1 MALDFKKI
9 KTYPLRSR
17 KSKVKKQSFSKNL
30 AGSGSF
36 ISSLPEI
43 LAAKDLKELIGD
55 IIEAR
60 RRGCPVIFMLGAHV
74 IKCGLSPL
82 IIDLMRRK
90 IITAIALNG
99 AGIIHD
105 FELACI
111 GMTSEDVDKAIQDG
125 SLGMAKETAE
135 YLNSAIREGNR
146 KNLGVGEAVGRMIK
160 EKKLELKELSLLYAG
175 IKYNVPV
182 TVHIA
187 IGTDIIHM
195 HPSCSGSAIGEAS
208 LRDFH
213 KLCEIIS
220 RLEGGVVVNFGSAV
234 VLPEVFLKAV
244 NVTRNLGFKVRNFT
258 AADFDMIK
266 QYRAFTN
273 VVKRPTLEGKGFSFV
288 GHHEIMIPLLY
299 RIILEKLRK

>member
-1 MALDFKKI
+1 LDFRKI
-9 KTYPLRSR
+9 KTYSLKSR
-17 KSKVKKQSFSKNL
+17 KSKVKKQNFSKNL
-30 AGSGSF
+30 TGGGSF

-43 LAAKDLKELIGD
+43 LAAKDLKELVVD
-55 IIEAR
+55 ILRAR
-60 RRGCPVIFMLGAHV
+60 KRGRPVIFMLGAHV
-74 IKCGLSPL
+74 IKCGLSSL

-105 FELACI
+105 FELAYI

-125 SLGMAKETAE
+125 SLGMAEETAE

-146 KNLGVGEAVGRMIK
+146 KNLGIGEAVGRMIK
-160 EKKLELKELSLLYAG
+160 EKRLEFKELSLPYAG
-175 IKYNVPV
+175 IKYNIPV

-195 HPSCSGSAIGEAS
+195 HPSCSGAAIGEAS
-208 LRDFH
+208 LSDFR
-213 KLCEIIS
+213 KLCETVS
-220 RLEGGVVVNFGSAV
+220 QLEGGVVVNFGSAV

-244 NVTRNLGFKVRNFT
+244 SVARNLGFKVRHFT

-288 GHHEIMIPLLY
+288 GHHEIMIPLLHWA
-299 RIILEKLRK
+299 IMEKLQKSR